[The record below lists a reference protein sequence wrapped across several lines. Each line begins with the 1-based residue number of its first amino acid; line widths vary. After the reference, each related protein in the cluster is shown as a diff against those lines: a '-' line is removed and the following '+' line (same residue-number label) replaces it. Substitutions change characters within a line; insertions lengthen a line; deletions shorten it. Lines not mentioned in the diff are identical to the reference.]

1 MNQKLKIILLA
12 FVALVCLFVAGI
24 WYAIDSI
31 NPAQLT
37 QLLSS
42 SIKVATGRDL
52 NITGP
57 VRLTII
63 PAIGVQAE
71 NVSLSNASWATNAEM
86 IRLKRVDIGIRL
98 LPLLSKRVEISRINL
113 SGLDAHL
120 QSNAAGQGNWILA
133 APLVQGTSVNIAS
146 NTKSSN
152 GDDSFVSIENIN
164 VTDARISYQ
173 EVAGSKKVFEV
184 KRLSLLG
191 SGDKTAIQLEM
202 KHANFNLGV
211 KGRIT
216 SIRQI
221 LHDWNVSPLKVALDL
236 DLDLNGKS
244 LSVQGA
250 MNKKPNQ
257 LPIFDINLSSKSFD
271 LTPLVA
277 GSALA
282 VSGGK
287 LPTVPPTSKGQSR
300 YFFNEDRLPFNLL
313 PEANGKINLA
323 ITQLRM
329 PNQAPI
335 QNLQAT
341 LKFSGD
347 QLDLQGVSFDLGGG
361 HAQGSASLN
370 HFHSAKPSLTISG
383 FAKGFTLEQVI
394 TDAKSKI
401 SGGAIKLAFD
411 LKSTGS
417 SLHQLASQA
426 NGKVQ
431 LSVGQATLASSF
443 LNKGGDF
450 VITVLD
456 AVNPLRK
463 KSHQTVLECAL
474 AYLPINNGL
483 VNVAD
488 SIGAETDRLDVIL
501 SGSVNLNNEVI
512 NLNIYPR
519 ERSGVTLGVDLA
531 KLIKLQ
537 GTLQDPSVGI
547 DSAEVV
553 KSAISIGLGFL
564 TGGASI
570 LAENAKSMTS
580 KAQPCKTALH
590 PWSDIYAGAN

>member
-1 MNQKLKIILLA
+1 M
-12 FVALVCLFVAGI
+12 
-24 WYAIDSI
+24 
-31 NPAQLT
+31 
-37 QLLSS
+37 
-42 SIKVATGRDL
+42 
-52 NITGP
+52 
-57 VRLTII
+57 
-63 PAIGVQAE
+63 
-71 NVSLSNASWATNAEM
+71 
-86 IRLKRVDIGIRL
+86 
-98 LPLLSKRVEISRINL
+98 
-113 SGLDAHL
+113 
-120 QSNAAGQGNWILA
+120 
-133 APLVQGTSVNIAS
+133 
-146 NTKSSN
+146 
-152 GDDSFVSIENIN
+152 
-164 VTDARISYQ
+164 
-173 EVAGSKKVFEV
+173 
-184 KRLSLLG
+184 
-191 SGDKTAIQLEM
+191 
-202 KHANFNLGV
+202 
-211 KGRIT
+211 
-216 SIRQI
+216 
-221 LHDWNVSPLKVALDL
+221 
-236 DLDLNGKS
+236 
-244 LSVQGA
+244 
-250 MNKKPNQ
+250 
-257 LPIFDINLSSKSFD
+257 
-271 LTPLVA
+271 
-277 GSALA
+277 
-282 VSGGK
+282 
-287 LPTVPPTSKGQSR
+287 
-300 YFFNEDRLPFNLL
+300 
-313 PEANGKINLA
+313 
-323 ITQLRM
+323 
-329 PNQAPI
+329 
-335 QNLQAT
+335 QAT

-411 LKSTGS
+411 LKSAGS